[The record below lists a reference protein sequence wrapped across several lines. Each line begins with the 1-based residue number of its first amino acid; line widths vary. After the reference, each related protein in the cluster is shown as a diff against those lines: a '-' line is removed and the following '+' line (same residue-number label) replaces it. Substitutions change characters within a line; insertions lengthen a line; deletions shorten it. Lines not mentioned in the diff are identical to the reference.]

1 MNKEAIKTSLKEV
14 LTDRPYVSLIG
25 LVIASGVIYC
35 LITILSIHPSDVVV
49 YTRYTAFGEVHF
61 YKDHWQYLLNF
72 VFFGLAVALFHSVIM
87 VKLHDMGRRQ
97 TGLLI
102 GWFGFTILLIT
113 LAYTLAV
120 IGLGHAA

>member
-1 MNKEAIKTSLKEV
+1 MNKEAIKTSLKAV
-14 LTDRPYVSLIG
+14 LIDRPYVSLIG
-25 LVIASGVIYC
+25 LVIAAGVIYC

-72 VFFGLAVALFHSVIM
+72 VFFGFAVALFHSVIM